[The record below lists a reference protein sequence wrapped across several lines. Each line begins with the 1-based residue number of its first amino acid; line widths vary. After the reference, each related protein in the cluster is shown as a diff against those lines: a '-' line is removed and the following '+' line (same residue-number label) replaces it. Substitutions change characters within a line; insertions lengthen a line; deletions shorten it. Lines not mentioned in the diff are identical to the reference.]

1 MARLTNN
8 DRDRIVRAMRPE
20 IQSKVKEIKKNL
32 SKIFNEVIMREIPE
46 EVFVFAGKY
55 PQLFTEGDTVYIN
68 GSKYSIYISV
78 AKHPVRYFKDFLKVA
93 KTGPKGDE
101 VKELLK
107 SLELEFDKAKIIE
120 NKISCALNNISTE
133 KKLKDEFPEAF
144 AVYITLNAKVGEQS
158 SNSCDNI
165 ENIRAQLNALK
176 KKE

>member
-46 EVFVFAGKY
+46 EVFVYYGKY
-55 PQLFTEGDTVYIN
+55 PQLFSEGDTVYITC
-68 GSKYSIYISV
+68 GKYSLYIPV
-78 AKHPVRYFKDFLKVA
+78 VKHPVRYFKDFLKVA
-93 KTGPKGDE
+93 TTGPEGDK

-107 SLELEFDKAKIIE
+107 SLELEFNKAKIIE

-144 AVYITLNAKVGEQS
+144 VAYMTLGAKVGEQS
-158 SNSCDNI
+158 SNSCDSI
-165 ENIRAQLNALK
+165 ENIRAQLSALK